1 MSVSRP
7 FFPIVAGADLVRF
20 GLQTSGS
27 DQVDALLDVGSTT
40 FGGTYAAEPDK
51 LIEQLKS

>member
-1 MSVSRP
+1 MSRP
-7 FFPIVAGADLVRF
+7 FFPIVDGADMVRF